1 MELIRSLRDDD
12 RLTILLVEHNMELVM
27 GVSDRVA
34 VLQHGRKLAEG
45 TPVEMS
51 RDPAVMDAY
60 LGDDD

>member
-1 MELIRSLRDDD
+1 
-12 RLTILLVEHNMELVM
+12 M